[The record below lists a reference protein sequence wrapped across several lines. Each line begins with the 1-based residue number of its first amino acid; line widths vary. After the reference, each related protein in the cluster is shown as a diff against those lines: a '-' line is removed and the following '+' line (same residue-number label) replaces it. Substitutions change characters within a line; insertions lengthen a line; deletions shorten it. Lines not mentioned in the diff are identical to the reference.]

1 MHNSLQALPYAF
13 GAGSEGAEG
22 GGCPS
27 EPGGGGCLRAF
38 EKKSCTEC
46 GADGAEPSCEAG
58 GLILFY
64 TNIIKCSLLFNE
76 HYFISVN
83 L

>member
-1 MHNSLQALPYAF
+1 MRSCSYFLSIRPSPAPYNPKEDPKE
-13 GAGSEGAEG
+13 SKEG
-22 GGCPS
+22 GDGDQLGR
-27 EPGGGGCLRAF
+27 EKFGG
-38 EKKSCTEC
+38 
-46 GADGAEPSCEAG
+46 GAEPSEG